1 MGNERR
7 IEEDSSLSW
16 PIAMGT
22 SGGGDGDAVHSGFA
36 LGGQAAHPLVPGLL
50 LSGWHMARWA
60 SGSAD
65 ERRMRMHA

>member
-1 MGNERR
+1 
-7 IEEDSSLSW
+7 
-16 PIAMGT
+16 MGT